1 MRLIWRGAG
10 GVGHGVFRLLFNDMK
25 FILTLILIFVLV
37 PPLLRLALRL
47 FISKQVGKAQ
57 RQVFEQ
63 QRTAQRR
70 TGTTNVD
77 SAPPRKDSFRGGEYV
92 DYEEVKD

>member
-1 MRLIWRGAG
+1 
-10 GVGHGVFRLLFNDMK
+10 MK

-37 PPLLRLALRL
+37 PPLLRLALRI

-63 QRTAQRR
+63 QREAQRR
-70 TGTTNVD
+70 TGNMNVD
-77 SAPPRKDSFRGGEYV
+77 SVPPRKDSFRGGEYV
-92 DYEEVKD
+92 DYEEIKD

>member
-1 MRLIWRGAG
+1 MGQ
-10 GVGHGVFRLLFNDMK
+10 GVLGPSVFLFNEMK

-47 FISKQVGKAQ
+47 FISKQVSKAQ

-63 QRTAQRR
+63 QREAQRR
-70 TGTTNVD
+70 AGRVNVD
-77 SAPPRKDSFRGGEYV
+77 TAPPRKDSFRGGEYV
-92 DYEEVKD
+92 DYEEIKD